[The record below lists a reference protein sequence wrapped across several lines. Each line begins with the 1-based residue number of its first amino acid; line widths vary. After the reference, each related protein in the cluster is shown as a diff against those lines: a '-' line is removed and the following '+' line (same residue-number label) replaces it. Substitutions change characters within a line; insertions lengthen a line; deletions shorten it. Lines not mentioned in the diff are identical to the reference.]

1 MGFPAYCYDGAREW
15 PLMKGSR
22 FNGGVASFF
31 QEKRTTGIFGLKT
44 EIEISRF
51 VRFPFQVSVFIKF
64 CSHLNPRK
72 RQKKRSTDVSIP
84 RDYEGPERG
93 PMAIPRRMA
102 FCAGVVGGRESS
114 ADYRRPPL
122 IERPM
127 QIAPRGR
134 RRSRRPC
141 VVVSPAP
148 ASESIRASFQTE

>member
-72 RQKKRSTDVSIP
+72 RQKKKID
-84 RDYEGPERG
+84 
-93 PMAIPRRMA
+93 RRIDTA
-102 FCAGVVGGRESS
+102 R
-114 ADYRRPPL
+114 L
-122 IERPM
+122 
-127 QIAPRGR
+127 
-134 RRSRRPC
+134 RRS
-141 VVVSPAP
+141 
-148 ASESIRASFQTE
+148 